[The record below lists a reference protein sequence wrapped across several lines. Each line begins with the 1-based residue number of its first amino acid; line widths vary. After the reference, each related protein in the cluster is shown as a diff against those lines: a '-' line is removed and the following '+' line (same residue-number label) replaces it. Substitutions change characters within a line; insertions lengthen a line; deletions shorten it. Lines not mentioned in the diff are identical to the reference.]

1 MKSLKERLFE
11 AQERFSD
18 TKWLNAEPVKN
29 GTLEELQNRL
39 VKAFNSIDK
48 KAIES
53 KAYKQFRENNLRL
66 IQYLT
71 AKWHRDGVSADE
83 LEKLKSAGYKEA
95 KGVNNLGDILK
106 DLTRSEYWHDFDF
119 YPLECA
125 TALGYQPKNEKNPR
139 EGYSIW
145 LYQFALGAE
154 GSDWNRNLEQMR
166 DEWYKLVSDS
176 IIQKC
181 MDPKSIAKHLDPEKM
196 FDPNNPDSDDIF
208 NDLLEHPEKV
218 PYYFKDDKFKL
229 SFDAEEKIG
238 NYYADPANIEAVK
251 KVLEKT
257 FNKIKEERPTWEST
271 EKNAVK
277 NFTSHVDFYYNSRK
291 VQYGESGRHEEYVMT
306 IQPMISSIIAQL
318 KSDDPKTT
326 VDTLNAV
333 ETIYFEEV
341 SHDRKY
347 KNEPND
353 VLWIYYVSDFKA
365 TVTFK
370 EESEIARKEFE
381 FSDVVTGSDYIN
393 DHTKGN

>member
-1 MKSLKERLFE
+1 MKSLKQRLLD
-11 AQERFSD
+11 AKSRISD
-18 TKWLNAEPVKN
+18 IKWLNAEPVKN

-39 VKAFNSIDK
+39 TKAFNSIDK

-53 KAYKQFRENNLRL
+53 KEYRKFRDNNIRL
-66 IQYLT
+66 IQHLT
-71 AKWHRDGVSADE
+71 AKWHRDVISPSEMD
-83 LEKLKSAGYKEA
+83 KLKSAGYKEV
-95 KGVNNLGDILK
+95 KGIKNLGDILR

-125 TALGYQPKNEKNPR
+125 LTLGYEPQNEKNPR

-145 LYQFALGAE
+145 LYKFALGAE
-154 GSDWNRNLEQMR
+154 GSDWSKNIEKMR

-229 SFDAEEKIG
+229 SFDAEQQIG
-238 NYYADPANIEAVK
+238 NYYADPANINAVQ
-251 KVLEKT
+251 KVLKRT
-257 FNKIKEERPTWEST
+257 FDKIKQDRPSWDST

-277 NFTSHVDFYYNSRK
+277 NFTSHVDLFYNDRK
-291 VQYGESGRHEEYVMT
+291 VKYGGDGFHEKWTMT

-318 KSDDPKTT
+318 KTDNPKET

-333 ETIYFEEV
+333 EQIYFEEV
-341 SHDRKY
+341 SHNHKC
-347 KNEPND
+347 KNDPNG
-353 VLWIYYVSDFKA
+353 VLWIYYVSDFTA
-365 TVTFK
+365 TVTFSK
-370 EESEIARKEFE
+370 ESEIENKEFE
-381 FSDVVTGSDYIN
+381 FSDVVTGSAYADN
-393 DHTKGN
+393 DDD

>member
-1 MKSLKERLFE
+1 MKSLKQRLFE
-11 AQERFSD
+11 AREYMSD

-53 KAYKQFRENNLRL
+53 KEYKKFREDNLRL

-71 AKWHRDGVSADE
+71 AKWHRDGVSFTEMD
-83 LEKLKSAGYKEA
+83 KLKSAGYKEA
-95 KGVNNLGDILK
+95 KGVAGLGDILK

-125 TALGYQPKNEKNPR
+125 ISLGYEPKDENNPR
-139 EGYSIW
+139 KGYSIW

-154 GSDWNRNLEQMR
+154 GSDWVKNLEQMR

-181 MDPKSIAKHLDPEKM
+181 MDPKSISKHLDPEKM
-196 FDPNNPDSDDIF
+196 FNPNDPDSDDIF

-229 SFDAEEKIG
+229 SFDAERKIG

-257 FNKIKEERPTWEST
+257 FSKIKQERPSWDSV

-277 NFTSHVDFYYNSRK
+277 NFTSHIKLYYNERPLE
-291 VQYGESGRHEEYVMT
+291 YGGTGHHEEWTMT
-306 IQPMISSIIAQL
+306 IQPMLSSIIAQL
-318 KSDDPKTT
+318 KGETQKET

-333 ETIYFEEV
+333 ETIYFEEKT
-341 SHDRKY
+341 HGRKY
-347 KNEPND
+347 KNEPNG
-353 VLWIYYVSDFKA
+353 VLWTYYVSDFTA
-365 TVTFK
+365 QVVFS
-370 EESEIARKEFE
+370 EESELKRKEFE
-381 FSDVVTGSDYIN
+381 FSDVVTGSSLADEQ
-393 DHTKGN
+393 K